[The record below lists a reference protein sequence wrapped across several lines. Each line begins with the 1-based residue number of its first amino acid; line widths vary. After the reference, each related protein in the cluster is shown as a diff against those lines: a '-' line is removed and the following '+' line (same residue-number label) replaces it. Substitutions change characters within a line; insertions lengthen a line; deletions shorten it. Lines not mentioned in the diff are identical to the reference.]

1 MVHVQLQVDPHKEL
15 QSDTLLGIKLER
27 VYFAVNVYT
36 FFIYTVQ
43 MSYLEGLYSSSGKA
57 SSVIR
62 TSIYDTDLELS
73 LDELRWLGCYVYNF
87 GSLSYQLDS
96 FTEGVPLLATACEE
110 LRVWCFGGK
119 SDEEIL
125 TRMKEVI

>member
-1 MVHVQLQVDPHKEL
+1 MFTHSLF
-15 QSDTLLGIKLER
+15 TLCRCHILKDCIPVVE
-27 VYFAVNVYT
+27 
-36 FFIYTVQ
+36 
-43 MSYLEGLYSSSGKA
+43 KA

-62 TSIYDTDLELS
+62 TSIYDTDLVLS

-87 GSLSYQLDS
+87 GALSYQLDS